1 VNQNYKEVQV
11 LRPYQSPRSRGTNSR
26 RRGTN
31 PRSKGSNK
39 RVNEFLAN
47 ILTIASIKEQ
57 RPLNDDEI
65 NQYTQATI
73 DFFVSKYELRRGADY
88 GN

>member
-1 VNQNYKEVQV
+1 MNQNYKEVQV

-31 PRSKGSNK
+31 PRSKGKNK
-39 RVNEFLAN
+39 RVNDFLAN
-47 ILTIASIKEQ
+47 LLAIVSIKEQ
-57 RPLNDDEI
+57 RNLSHEEI
-65 NQYTQATI
+65 DQYTQATI
-73 DFFVSKYELRRGADY
+73 EFFVSTYQSGKGFNN